1 VPRLAEIADR
11 AGQRAAR
18 ALSHVVNPHGGP
30 AEHALRAAVEGKVVL
45 VTGASY
51 GIGEASARKLGAA
64 GAVVL
69 LVART
74 GERLE
79 EVRRDIEA
87 GGGRAV
93 VYTAD
98 LRDPVQVEQLGARLL
113 ERHGAVDVVV
123 NNAGKSIRRPLAE
136 SDDRFH
142 DFERTIDVNY
152 LGPVRLL
159 LALLPSM
166 RERGRG
172 HIVNVSTVG
181 VSGLPPAPGWTA
193 YQASK
198 AAFDVFLRAA
208 APELRAFGVTTTSI
222 YMTLVHSRMSAPI
235 RMWRYLPGM
244 LPEEA
249 GDLVCRAIVERPRAI
264 GPWWRKPG
272 DVTNALFPGT
282 VESLLDTGYRLTINR
297 SRPAGESRGGAAEL
311 VSRARSGVA
320 VATAATGA
328 AVRSGMLAPPVRPD
342 RVVRTVRALRQSP
355 GPAMAG
361 AIAAARY
368 PDRAAVIDERGGLTF
383 AELDEQCR
391 RIAASLASEYGVG
404 PDRGLAVMC
413 RNHRGFVMS
422 ALAATRVGAD
432 LLLLNTDFSA
442 PQLAQSLAPYKLGA
456 IVHDREFE
464 ERFANWD
471 CPTPRVLGFSESGAG
486 VVTLEALAEH
496 ATGRAQA
503 GPAGKI
509 VILTSGTTG
518 TPKGAPRHLSPLALA
533 GVGISMVERM
543 HLRAGEPL
551 LVAPPFFHGFG
562 LLGLGAA
569 LTLGSPVVCER
580 RYDAARMLALTEQHQ
595 VRALFAVP
603 VMLKRILEL
612 PDSAHSAH
620 NVSSLRVVL
629 SGGSPLNP
637 SLASEFMDTF
647 GEILFNGYGSSEVGV
662 GTLAT
667 PADLRAAPGT
677 VGRPVHGITVKIL
690 GADERELLPR
700 EIGRVF
706 VGSRLL
712 FEGYTGGGSK
722 DIVGALMSTGDL
734 GHFDDHGRLFID
746 GREDDMIVSGG
757 ENVFPGEVEE
767 TLSRHAAVADVAVI
781 SVDDEDFGQRLAAFV
796 VPTPEAT
803 LSEDELKQHVKSSLA
818 RYKVPR
824 EIHFLDEL
832 PRNPTGKLLRTQLRD
847 MSREG
852 RA

>member
-1 VPRLAEIADR
+1 MPRLAEVADT

-30 AEHALRAAVEGKVVL
+30 TEPALRAAVEGKVIL

-69 LVART
+69 LIART

-87 GGGRAV
+87 DGGRAL

-98 LRDPVQVEQLGARLL
+98 LRDPDQVEQLGARVL
-113 ERHGAVDVVV
+113 ERHAAIDVVV

-152 LGPVRLL
+152 LGPVALL

-208 APELRAFGVTTTSI
+208 APELRTFGVTTTSI

-235 RMWRYLPGM
+235 QMWRYLPGM

-272 DVTNALFPGT
+272 DLTTALFPGT
-282 VESLLDTGYRLTINR
+282 VESLLGAGYRLTSNR
-297 SRPAGESRGGAAEL
+297 SRATGKSRAGVAEL
-311 VSRARSGVA
+311 VTRARSGVA

-328 AVRSGMLAPPVRPD
+328 AVRSGVLAPPVRPN
-342 RVVRTVRALRQSP
+342 RVVRAVRALRQSP

-368 PDRAAVIDERGGLTF
+368 PNRPAVVDERGGLTF

-391 RIAASLASEYGVG
+391 RIAASLESEYGVG

-413 RNHRGFVMS
+413 RNHHGFVLS
-422 ALAATRVGAD
+422 ALAASRLGAD

-456 IVHDREFE
+456 IVHDEEFE
-464 ERFANWD
+464 ERFASGNI
-471 CPTPRVLGFSESGAG
+471 PTPRVLGFSEPGAG
-486 VVTLEALAEH
+486 GVTLEALAAH
-496 ATGRAQA
+496 ATGRAQS

-533 GVGISMVERM
+533 GVGISLVERM
-543 HLRAGEPL
+543 QLRAGEPL

-569 LTLGSPVVCER
+569 LTLGSAVVCER
-580 RYDAARMLALTEQHQ
+580 RFDAARTLELTERHDA
-595 VRALFAVP
+595 RALFAVP
-603 VMLKRILEL
+603 VMLKRILDL
-612 PDSAHSAH
+612 PEHTRSAHD
-620 NVSSLRVVL
+620 VSSLRVVL
-629 SGGSPLNP
+629 SGGAPLSP
-637 SLASEFMDTF
+637 SLAAKFMDTY

-677 VGRPVHGITVKIL
+677 VGRPVHGITVRIL
-690 GADERELLPR
+690 GVDDRELPACGT
-700 EIGRVF
+700 GRVF
-706 VGSRLL
+706 VGSRML
-712 FEGYTGGGSK
+712 FEGYAGGGSK
-722 DIVGALMSTGDL
+722 DTVGALMSTGDL
-734 GHFDDHGRLFID
+734 GHFDDKGRLFID

-757 ENVFPGEVEE
+757 ENVFPGEIEE
-767 TLSRHAAVADVAVI
+767 TLARHAAVADVAVI
-781 SVDDEDFGQRLAAFV
+781 GVHDEEFGQRLAAFV
-796 VPTPEAT
+796 VPSLEAS
-803 LSEDELKQHVKSSLA
+803 LSEDELKEHVKSSLA

-832 PRNPTGKLLRTQLRD
+832 PRNPTGKLLRNRLRE
-847 MSREG
+847 MSRTP
-852 RA
+852 RT